1 MTGWSVSIADDEVN
15 QILKSRIT
23 LFEVDRLSPEQLGT
37 ILRHEFGHSIG
48 LVHSTTQ
55 EDLMYPTIQTN
66 YPYVSKCDIDAI
78 SDLYDGGRI
87 SAVICEE

>member
-1 MTGWSVSIADDEVN
+1 MDCGLE
-15 QILKSRIT
+15 
-23 LFEVDRLSPEQLGT
+23 LSNCQSL
-37 ILRHEFGHSIG
+37 GHSIG
-48 LVHSTTQ
+48 LAHSTAQ